1 MADIHNPADVQNP
14 LPGLSDYDWLEF
26 VSFVW
31 KVEQEG
37 SYSYAEENYGP
48 DFEAPAMQALTGDS
62 RQLRAYYRANLAAVE
77 TWSDTVG
84 GDNAVTLHNDHVDE
98 QRKREQD
105 ARLWGIRCTD
115 GYVITDQ
122 TEQDRDRQA
131 ARMADNRGK
140 GWREPAALLH
150 REVAGGEWT
159 ETPLPVRTA

>member
-1 MADIHNPADVQNP
+1 MPDIHNPADVKNP

-48 DFEAPAMQALTGDS
+48 DFEAPAMQAVADDS

-84 GDNAVTLHNDHVDE
+84 GSNAVDLVNDHVDE

-115 GYVITDQ
+115 DYVITCD
-122 TEQDRDRQA
+122 TEQGRDRQVA
-131 ARMADNRGK
+131 YLKQNHGK
-140 GWREPAALLH
+140 RWRTPAALL
-150 REVAGGEWT
+150 RRDVAGAEWT
-159 ETPLPVRTA
+159 EAPLPVRTA